1 MKATTEHLNTF
12 CLSIAILFTFHVSA
26 QQAPSTTGSSLS
38 QVEAQSA
45 LDFHNKVREDV
56 NVAPLNW
63 SVELSAYAQQW
74 ANQLSID
81 CKLQH
86 RPGTGQWAQK
96 YGENIFW
103 GGGTSYTVLDA
114 SESWYSEIK
123 DYRYGPLTGSN
134 WYKTGHY
141 TQMVWKTTTHVG
153 IGKAVCKN
161 GAIIIV
167 ANYSPSGNYLG
178 ERPY

>member
-1 MKATTEHLNTF
+1 MKLI
-12 CLSIAILFTFHVSA
+12 CILFNFVFGAASLLA
-26 QQAPSTTGSSLS
+26 QTVPPASGSNLS
-38 QVEAQSA
+38 QDEAQVA

-56 NVAPLNW
+56 GSPALQW
-63 SVELSAYAQQW
+63 STELAGYAQAW
-74 ANQLSID
+74 ANHIAKD
-81 CKLQH
+81 CNMKH
-86 RPGTGQWAQK
+86 RPSSGLWAQK

-103 GGGTSYTVLDA
+103 GGGEEYTALNA

-123 DYRYGPLTGSN
+123 EYKYGPVTNNN

-161 GAIIIV
+161 GSILIV
-167 ANYSPSGNYLG
+167 ANYSPSGNYIG
-178 ERPY
+178 EKPY